1 MDVLVGAQWGDE
13 GKGKII
19 DILSPKYKIVARFQG
34 GPNAGHTLVIN
45 DKKFIFHTLP
55 SGIIQPNTI
64 NILGSGMVINPVILR
79 EEIDL
84 LKKENISYENRIY
97 ISQNAHLILP
107 THKLLDK
114 YFEFLKKE
122 KKIGSTL
129 RGIGPT
135 YQDKIARVGLRFADV
150 ISIDFK
156 GKYISLKSKHL
167 NVLNDFQY
175 DTRQLTKDEEEWFEA
190 IEFLRSFKITD
201 TELYLNEQEN
211 KGTKILA
218 EGAQGS
224 LLDINFGTYPFVT
237 SSNTLSSGACNGLG
251 IPPQK
256 IDRVFGVFKAY
267 TTRVGEGPFAT
278 ELFDEDGEKL
288 RKNGHEFGSTTGRPR
303 RCGWLDIPALNYTAM
318 LNGVTDL
325 IITKADV
332 FCGFDKI
339 KTCAGYQ
346 NINGIELSY
355 PDIYNCTDIIPK
367 HIEHHGW
374 AKDVSSIKNFE
385 ELPLEF
391 KNYISFIEENTQ
403 KRISIVS
410 VGPERLQTIMR

>member
-1 MDVLVGAQWGDE
+1 MDVLVGLQWGDE

-19 DILSPKYKIVARFQG
+19 DILSPKYKIIARFQG

-64 NILGSGMVINPVILR
+64 NILGSGMVINPVTLQ

-114 YFEFLKKE
+114 YFELLKEE

-150 ISIDFK
+150 LSIDFK
-156 GKYISLKSKHL
+156 EKYLSLKSKHL
-167 NVLNDFQY
+167 NVLSDFQY
-175 DTRQLTKDEEEWFEA
+175 DTRQLIKEEEEWFEA

-224 LLDINFGTYPFVT
+224 LLDINFGTYPYVT

-256 IDRVFGVFKAY
+256 IDKVFGVFKAY

-332 FCGFDKI
+332 LSGFDKI

-346 NINGIELSY
+346 NINGVELSY
-355 PDIYNCTDIIPK
+355 PDIYNSTDIQPK